1 MEVGIMLE
9 VPSALAIAYQ
19 LTAEVDVSSIASNDL
34 SQYVMA
40 ADRINPRLATLAN
53 ALHLAVVR
61 MICQTVKTAHQ
72 AGIWAGI
79 CGELAADPLAMPIL
93 LGLGRDGFSLNPQA
107 ILALK

>member
-1 MEVGIMLE
+1 MLE

-19 LTAEVDVSSIASNDL
+19 LTAEVDVSSIGFNDL
-34 SQYVMA
+34 SQYVMTT
-40 ADRINPRLATLAN
+40 DHTNPRVATLAN

-93 LGLGRDGFSLNPQA
+93 LGLGRDGLSLNPQA